1 MLDSNDLKL
10 IEGIMTRSLAP
21 IKSDIAE
28 LKTDVAQL
36 KTEMAEVKADIIRLE
51 TGQRDTNFYIE
62 NVLDKKISIIAEGH
76 LDLARK
82 LDDAL
87 KINNEKEMLQLRVTS
102 LEYDVKQ
109 IKKAMAIG

>member
-21 IKSDIAE
+21 IKSDITELKTDVAQ

-102 LEYDVKQ
+102 LEYDVK
-109 IKKAMAIG
+109 